1 MDSFK
6 IKKMTINKIITTVV
20 FIVFTTATNG
30 QELIQA
36 GKYDDL
42 MSAPKIA
49 IAGGG
54 TLLDWANMNFY
65 KDSNERLKKIADP
78 NRVVFMGNSIT
89 QGWSHFNASFFK
101 NNPFVNRGIGGQT
114 SPQMLVR
121 FRTDVVNLNPKA
133 VVIMAGT
140 NDIAGNTGLIS
151 IENTA
156 ENIFSMAEI
165 AMANNIAVYICSTL
179 PAIDFLWSPG
189 LEPASK
195 IIKLNTILKSYCE
208 ENGLT
213 YVDYYAAMVDA
224 DGGLKVPDYTAADDL
239 VHPNIEGYKVMEKII
254 LASLKK

>member
-1 MDSFK
+1 MK
-6 IKKMTINKIITTVV
+6 INKLIITVV
-20 FIVFTTATNG
+20 FIAFTTATNG

-42 MSAPKIA
+42 MSAPEIA

-54 TLLDWANMNFY
+54 SLIDWANINFY
-65 KDSNERLKKIADP
+65 KDSNDKLKKITDT

-165 AMANNIAVYICSTL
+165 AMANNITVYICSTL

-195 IIKLNTILKSYCE
+195 IVKLNTILKSYCK

-224 DGGLKVPDYTAADDL
+224 DGGLKVPDYTAANDL
-239 VHPNIEGYKVMEKII
+239 VHPNKEGYKVMEKII

>member
-1 MDSFK
+1 MR
-6 IKKMTINKIITTVV
+6 TNKII
-20 FIVFTTATNG
+20 ATSACTLLTLVINA

-42 MSAPKIA
+42 MSAPEIA

-54 TLLDWANMNFY
+54 TLMDWANMKFY
-65 KDSNERLKKIADP
+65 EEHNEKLKKTADP

-89 QGWSHFNASFFK
+89 QGWSHFNPRFFRD
-101 NNPFVNRGIGGQT
+101 NPFVNRGIGGQT

-121 FRTDVVNLNPKA
+121 FRADVINLNPKA

-151 IENTA
+151 IQNTA
-156 ENIFSMAEI
+156 ENIFSMADI
-165 AMANNIAVYICSTL
+165 AIANNITVYICSTL
-179 PAIDFLWSPG
+179 PAIDFLWSSG

-195 IIKLNTILKSYCE
+195 IVKLNAILKSYCR
-208 ENGLT
+208 ENGLK

-224 DGGLKVPDYTAADDL
+224 NGGLKVPEYTAANDL
-239 VHPNIEGYKVMEKII
+239 VHPNLKGYKVMEEII
-254 LASLKK
+254 LAYLKK

>member
-6 IKKMTINKIITTVV
+6 IKTMTINKIIITSV
-20 FIVFTTATNG
+20 FIVVTVATNA

-54 TLLDWANMNFY
+54 TLMDWANMNFY
-65 KDSNERLKKIADP
+65 NESNEKLKKLTDQ
-78 NRVVFMGNSIT
+78 NRVVFMGNSII
-89 QGWSHFNASFFK
+89 QGWSHFNASFF
-101 NNPFVNRGIGGQT
+101 NENPFVNRGIGGQT

-121 FRTDVVNLNPKA
+121 FRSDVVNLNPMA

-156 ENIFSMAEI
+156 ENIFSMAEV

-195 IIKLNTILKSYCE
+195 IVKLNKILKSYCK

-213 YVDYYAAMVDA
+213 YIDYYAAMVDA
-224 DGGLKVPDYTAADDL
+224 DGGLKVPDFTAANDL
-239 VHPNIEGYKVMEKII
+239 VHPNMEGYKVMEKII

>member
-1 MDSFK
+1 MK
-6 IKKMTINKIITTVV
+6 INKLILTVV
-20 FIVFTTATNG
+20 FIAFTTATNG

-42 MSAPKIA
+42 MLAPEIA

-54 TLLDWANMNFY
+54 SLIDWANMNFY
-65 KDSNERLKKIADP
+65 KVSNDKLKEITDT

-195 IIKLNTILKSYCE
+195 IVKLNTILKSYCK

-224 DGGLKVPDYTAADDL
+224 DGGLKVPDYTAANDL
-239 VHPNIEGYKVMEKII
+239 VHPNKEGYKVMEKII